1 MVAVVPDVP
10 RICAAEATRSRS
22 MLSAVFVVIDL
33 SIDINCIDV
42 YPCGLRIT
50 ASLRD
55 VDCFLA
61 MPG

>member
-1 MVAVVPDVP
+1 
-10 RICAAEATRSRS
+10 

-42 YPCGLRIT
+42 YTPMRPTHYRIT
-50 ASLRD
+50 ED
-55 VDCFLA
+55 VDCFHA

>member
-1 MVAVVPDVP
+1 
-10 RICAAEATRSRS
+10 